1 METCKMVNT
10 YYILDIVSEVG
21 CVLGYEKFVKAEMVV
36 EVNGYAKEMSRMFY
50 KEEWEGIKKYGY
62 FLEMS
67 R

>member
-1 METCKMVNT
+1 MVNR
-10 YYILDIVSEVG
+10 YYIIDVISEVG
-21 CVLGYEKFVKAEMVV
+21 CVLGYEKFVKAEMTVFV
-36 EVNGYAKEMSRMFY
+36 DGYEKQISRMFY